1 MPIPAKQINNSTE
14 ANLLW
19 YIAKELEKINS
30 TLSSLQATLTTTTTV
45 AP

>member
-1 MPIPAKQINNSTE
+1 MPIPSKQIGWSTE

-19 YIAKELEKINS
+19 YIAKELEKLNS
-30 TLSSLQATLTTTTTV
+30 TLSSLQTTTTTTTV